1 MGTLSGANDH
11 DKLADLATRTYKE
24 QAVWFLNSFWEEL
37 GAKEAE
43 HLWNNVQE
51 MTKLDSVKGKEGN
64 SVNEMEAHR
73 FLEKLHET
81 MTVQSMRDKLRG
93 TGALGPNERP
103 KFVPLVHYLIIHYGR
118 DFHILVNAS
127 QGSKEEIQ
135 AAQNMLDEVNSA
147 FRESEARAS
156 EAATALRAAKAAE
169 AEATKRDAEAKRTAA
184 EAKKTEQAAKTSE
197 AEAVKREEAARA
209 SASEAAQRAAELKS
223 AQDELEAALAE
234 TKAQEDARNNKTA
247 ELTKASETGG
257 QVSRNKAKN
266 ELAQHLGQ
274 DPLPLRKAKITQEA
288 AVKKADKATAV
299 AAQAKA
305 VADEQA
311 EQAGQARQE
320 AEAAAA
326 EAERQRV
333 AADRAADEAARAK
346 QAAEAAA
353 QESERAAQAAAEAL
367 EEAGRKVAEAEAYL
381 EEAKKRL
388 PHGST
393 WWLERELAE
402 AKKYLPKSKGGV
414 ERK

>member
-11 DKLADLATRTYKE
+11 DKLADLAGRTYKE
-24 QAVWFLNSFWEEL
+24 QAVWFLNAFWDEL
-37 GAKEAE
+37 GTKEAE
-43 HLWNNVQE
+43 NLWNNVQGISA
-51 MTKLDSVKGKEGN
+51 LDSVKGKEGN

-81 MTVQSMRDKLRG
+81 MTVQNMRDKLRS
-93 TGALGPNERP
+93 TGALAPNERP
-103 KFVPLVHYLIIHYGR
+103 KLVPLVHYLIIHYNR
-118 DFHILVNAS
+118 DFHILVNAT

-147 FRESEARAS
+147 FRESEARS
-156 EAATALRAAKAAE
+156 QEAAEALRASKAAEAEATRRDTEAKRTAAQAKATEQAAKAAE
-169 AEATKRDAEAKRTAA
+169 AEAV
-184 EAKKTEQAAKTSE
+184 Q
-197 AEAVKREEAARA
+197 REEAART
-209 SASEAAQRAAELKS
+209 SAAEAAQREAELKA

-234 TKAQEDARNNKTA
+234 TKAQEDARNNRTA

-288 AVKKADKATAV
+288 AVKKADRATQV
-299 AAQAKA
+299 AAQARA

-311 EQAGQARQE
+311 GEAGRAREQAE
-320 AEAAAA
+320 NAAQ

-333 AADRAADEAARAK
+333 AADQAAEQASRAR

-353 QESERAAQAAAEAL
+353 RESERAAQAA
-367 EEAGRKVAEAEAYL
+367 EEAVEEARRKVEEAEAFL

-402 AKKYLPKSKGGV
+402 AKKYLPKSRGGV